1 MSSENR
7 LQIAIEGAPRR
18 LETEY
23 AAIFTKDAKRFLYD
37 LVTEF
42 EPKVEKLLEARE
54 RRRLDIV
61 EGNWT
66 PNFRRIPGDWKI
78 SEIPPRIRNRQLDLG
93 DVSPANTAN
102 FIDALY
108 ADVRGIQVRRVIAGM
123 GTDYYFKNLRFR
135 LGIKRWILTT
145 ASVRHG
151 EIS

>member
-1 MSSENR
+1 MTTEHR

-23 AAIFTKDAKRFLYD
+23 AAILTKHSKQFLCD

-42 EPKVEKLLEARE
+42 EPKVEKILLARD

-61 EGNWT
+61 DGKWT
-66 PNFRRIPGDWKI
+66 PNFKRVPGDWKI
-78 SEIPPRIRNRQLDLG
+78 GQIPARLRNRQLDLG

-108 ADVRGIQVRRVIAGM
+108 ADVRGIQVR
-123 GTDYYFKNLRFR
+123 
-135 LGIKRWILTT
+135 
-145 ASVRHG
+145 
-151 EIS
+151 